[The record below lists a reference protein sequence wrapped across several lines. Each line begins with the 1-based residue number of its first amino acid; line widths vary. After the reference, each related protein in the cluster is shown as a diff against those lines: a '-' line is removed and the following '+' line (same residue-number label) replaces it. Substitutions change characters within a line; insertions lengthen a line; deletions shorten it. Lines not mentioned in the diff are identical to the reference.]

1 MSKIKIQLTK
11 NSMIMMVLL
20 FIGHFAWAHGED
32 KEGPHG
38 GFIKMP
44 GAFHTEVVVEEKNS
58 LRVYLLDME
67 WKNPSTTNS
76 VVNLS
81 LDDKAGTKAQCD
93 VKENYYQCRF
103 PESIDLNKKGKL
115 KLSAQR
121 EGKEGV
127 MVSYSLP
134 LKLEKVDKS
143 MKHHGKKEDHKN
155 H

>member
-1 MSKIKIQLTK
+1 MNKFKIPFK
-11 NSMIMMVLL
+11 NSMTLMLV
-20 FIGHFAWAHGED
+20 FISHFLWAHGED

-44 GAFHTEVVVEEKNS
+44 GAFHTEVLVEEKNS
-58 LRVYLLDME
+58 IRVYLLDME

-76 VVNLS
+76 KVS
-81 LDDKAGTKAQCD
+81 LALGDKAGTKAQCEI
-93 VKENYYQCRF
+93 KENYYQCRF
-103 PESIDLNKKGKL
+103 PGSIDLNKKGTL

-127 MVSYSLP
+127 MVSYHLP
-134 LKLEKVDKS
+134 LKLEKADKS
-143 MKHHGKKEDHKN
+143 METHREKKEHKN